1 MKHAQKIILSLLLA
15 VFASGV
21 AFLPV
26 SIAGVKKGSFMNPIT
41 DVAWQ
46 EVFPIKIAGLTLL
59 SGGNYDTPDV
69 ASFPICICPAPPPL
83 MFRIGIPVSFWE
95 PARLIETVSTPFYF
109 PFLGASVGSSFITK
123 GYLQGSN
130 SNVSAGSITAQDT
143 SGQAHYFI
151 FPVWGLLEMMTDL
164 VCLESS
170 GFDLAYLTE
179 IDPTWQE
186 DDLAFLI
193 QPEAL
198 LFANQFAQMACI
210 ADSTLVNAYT
220 PLDPLF
226 WCIGSGGSSYPL
238 TGHVNDSKIIQAN
251 YTMASRM
258 IYKLGRELL
267 LCDTNINLCGCVPT
281 PIWVKSNYKLQ
292 PVRPM
297 VEKLAWPIGKSEFFY
312 GAGLNPP
319 IQGTRGPSGEFLWLM
334 FRKRSCC
341 MF

>member
-1 MKHAQKIILSLLLA
+1 MKHARKIILCTFLALLTFEGTCPFGANA
-15 VFASGV
+15 V
-21 AFLPV
+21 L
-26 SIAGVKKGSFMNPIT
+26 KKGVFMNPVT

-59 SGGNYDTPDV
+59 TGGNFDVPDM

-83 MFRIGIPVSFWE
+83 FYRIGIPISFWE

-109 PFLGASVGSSFITK
+109 PFIGSGVGSEIALK
-123 GYLQGSN
+123 GYLQGAN
-130 SNVSAGSITAQDT
+130 SNISAGSITAQDT
-143 SGQAHYFI
+143 NGQAHYFI
-151 FPVWGLLEMMTDL
+151 FPVWGLLELMTDL
-164 VCLESS
+164 ICLEHS

-210 ADSTLVNAYT
+210 ADSVMVNAYA
-220 PLDPLF
+220 PLAPLF
-226 WCIGSGGSSYPL
+226 WCIGSGGSSYPM

-258 IYKLGRELL
+258 IYKLAREFL
-267 LCDTNINLCGCVPT
+267 LCDTNITLCGCIPT

-297 VEKLAWPIGKSEFFY
+297 RGMLAWPIGKSQYFY

-319 IQGTRGPSGEFLWLM
+319 IQGLQGPSGEFLWLL